1 MSTKCSIAHGD
12 SFHLYQDLL
21 DEEHVCLRLGHVD
34 FQASRDEV
42 TVKIPLHLWEFLRS
56 YPGADLSE
64 ANKTDDEIDQE
75 ASERVGERL
84 AKVEATATASNSASS
99 LLELGGA
106 FVMGPID
113 LPREQQIANCVQHL
127 RRLRHQQRELLSRIE
142 ALKRSQPR

>member
-12 SFHLYQDLL
+12 NFHLYQDLL
-21 DEEHVCLRLGHVD
+21 DDEHVCLRLGHVD
-34 FQASRDEV
+34 FEASRDEV

-56 YPGADLSE
+56 FPGADLSE

-75 ASERVGERL
+75 ANERVGERL
-84 AKVEATATASNSASS
+84 AKVEATASDSAAS

-106 FVMGPID
+106 FVMGPIE

-127 RRLRHQQRELLSRIE
+127 RRLRHQQREVLGRID
-142 ALKRSQPR
+142 ALKKSQPR